1 MRITVYQKAQMS
13 FLSLIV
19 LLLLVNTFFTP
30 VVSAQDEQALI
41 IEIYDSDTEN
51 EIIENTIFEGKS
63 YDIIVNAHNETGLI
77 FDVLG
82 VNVSFLGLSYNT
94 STEFIT
100 LQAPPLEE
108 YESFVITATKEG
120 YLNAT
125 VEMTVLKGELSIVA
139 DRGTIEEKNEFQV
152 TVKDQDYKPVEGAL
166 VYITTDAAPII
177 TDLQGMA
184 YAHAPEVEM
193 ISTIT
198 IQVIKSGYL
207 PGSTTIRVEN
217 VEGSIFDLTESKFLQ
232 ILPIIIAVV
241 VVIFAIVYVLWRQKR
256 NPTIPHQSKRAG
268 SSNEPQ
274 TYQQEKLGQRS
285 KNEPALFPGNE
296 KSDVSISRSASRVEE
311 IRIPVQAKK
320 KETTYLSEEKEPEEV
335 LEDGKKEQDEWFK
348 GQDYMRYKLDELTG
362 KIDQKTDGKWFEGE
376 HDSKYKVDETLKK
389 NLKKK
394 KADEEDVK

>member
-1 MRITVYQKAQMS
+1 MS

-19 LLLLVNTFFTP
+19 LLLLVNTVFNPTA
-30 VVSAQDEQALI
+30 SAQDEPALI
-41 IEIYDSDTEN
+41 IEIYDSNDWNESVGTILFEGRSYDITVSTEN
-51 EIIENTIFEGKS
+51 ESVI
-63 YDIIVNAHNETGLI
+63 
-77 FDVLG
+77 LG
-82 VNVSFLGLSYNT
+82 VNITFLGTTYLT
-94 STEFIT
+94 SLAEPFIT
-100 LQAPPLEE
+100 VEVPRFDE
-108 YESFVITATKEG
+108 YDSFVITATNEG
-120 YLNAT
+120 YLTAA
-125 VEMTVLKGELSIVA
+125 VEITVLKGELSIVA
-139 DRGTIEEKNEFQV
+139 DRGTIEEKKEFQV
-152 TVKDQDYKPVEGAL
+152 TVKDQDNKPVEGAL

-193 ISTIT
+193 ITTAT

-232 ILPIIIAVV
+232 ILPIIIAVI

-256 NPTIPHQSKRAG
+256 NPTIPHQSKRAR
-268 SSNEPQ
+268 SSDEQQ

-285 KNEPALFPGNE
+285 KNEPALFPGKE
-296 KSDVSISRSASRVEE
+296 KSDVSLSSSASRVEE
-311 IRIPVQAKK
+311 IRIPVQTKK
-320 KETTYLSEEKEPEEV
+320 KETTYLSEEKE
-335 LEDGKKEQDEWFK
+335 LEDVSEDLKKEHDEWFK

-376 HDSKYKVDETLKK
+376 RDSKYKVDETLKK
-389 NLKKK
+389 SAKKK

>member
-19 LLLLVNTFFTP
+19 LLLLVNTLFTTTVP
-30 VVSAQDEQALI
+30 AQDEPALI
-41 IEIYDSDTEN
+41 IEIYDSNDWNESAGTILFEGRNYDITVSTEN
-51 EIIENTIFEGKS
+51 ESIIL
-63 YDIIVNAHNETGLI
+63 DVNIT
-77 FDVLG
+77 
-82 VNVSFLGLSYNT
+82 FLGTKYLT
-94 STEFIT
+94 SVAEPFIT
-100 LQAPPLEE
+100 VEAPQFDE
-108 YESFVITATKEG
+108 YDSFEITATKEG

-139 DRGTIEEKNEFQV
+139 DRGTIEEKKEFQV
-152 TVKDQDYKPVEGAL
+152 TVKDQENKPVEGAL

-177 TDLQGMA
+177 TDFQGMA

-193 ISTIT
+193 ITTAT

-217 VEGSIFDLTESKFLQ
+217 VEGSIFDLSESKFLQ
-232 ILPIIIAVV
+232 ILPILIAIL
-241 VVIFAIVYVLWRQKR
+241 VVIFSIAYVLWRQKR

-268 SSNEPQ
+268 SSDEPQ

-285 KNEPALFPGNE
+285 KNEQVSFPGKERN
-296 KSDVSISRSASRVEE
+296 DVSISNSASRVEE

-320 KETTYLSEEKEPEEV
+320 KETTYLSEEKEPEQV
-335 LEDGKKEQDEWFK
+335 PEDQKKQQDEWFK

-394 KADEEDVK
+394 KVDEEDNK

>member
-1 MRITVYQKAQMS
+1 MS

-19 LLLLVNTFFTP
+19 LLLLVNTVFNPTA
-30 VVSAQDEQALI
+30 SAQDEPALI
-41 IEIYDSDTEN
+41 IEIYDSNDWNESVGTILFEGRSYDITVSTEN
-51 EIIENTIFEGKS
+51 ESVI
-63 YDIIVNAHNETGLI
+63 
-77 FDVLG
+77 LG
-82 VNVSFLGLSYNT
+82 VNITFLGTTYLT
-94 STEFIT
+94 SLAEPFIT
-100 LQAPPLEE
+100 VEVPRFDE
-108 YESFVITATKEG
+108 YDSFVITATNEG
-120 YLNAT
+120 YLTAA
-125 VEMTVLKGELSIVA
+125 VEITVLKGELSIVA
-139 DRGTIEEKNEFQV
+139 DRGTIEEKKEFQV
-152 TVKDQDYKPVEGAL
+152 TVKDQDNKPVEGAL

-193 ISTIT
+193 ITTAT

-232 ILPIIIAVV
+232 ILPIIIAVI

-256 NPTIPHQSKRAG
+256 NPTIPHQSKRAR
-268 SSNEPQ
+268 SSDEPQ

-285 KNEPALFPGNE
+285 KNEPALFPGKE
-296 KSDVSISRSASRVEE
+296 KSDVSLSSSASRVEE
-311 IRIPVQAKK
+311 IRIPVQTKK
-320 KETTYLSEEKEPEEV
+320 KETTYLSEEKE
-335 LEDGKKEQDEWFK
+335 LEDVSEDLKKEHDEWFK

-376 HDSKYKVDETLKK
+376 RDSKYKVDETLKK
-389 NLKKK
+389 SAKKK

>member
-19 LLLLVNTFFTP
+19 LLLLVNTLFAPT
-30 VVSAQDEQALI
+30 VSSQDEQALI
-41 IEIYDSDTEN
+41 IEIYDSNDWNESAGTILFEGRNYDITISTEN
-51 EIIENTIFEGKS
+51 ESVI
-63 YDIIVNAHNETGLI
+63 
-77 FDVLG
+77 LG
-82 VNVSFLGLSYNT
+82 VNITFLGMTYLT
-94 STEFIT
+94 SVADPFIT
-100 LQAPPLEE
+100 VEAPRFDE
-108 YESFVITATKEG
+108 YDSFVVTATKEG
-120 YLNAT
+120 YLNAD
-125 VEMTVLKGELSIVA
+125 VEINVLKGELSIVA
-139 DRGTIEEKNEFQV
+139 DRGTVEEKKGFQV
-152 TVKDQDYKPVEGAL
+152 TVKDQDNKPVEGAL

-193 ISTIT
+193 ITTAT

-232 ILPIIIAVV
+232 ILPILIAIL
-241 VVIFAIVYVLWRQKR
+241 VVIFAIAYVLWRQKR

-268 SSNEPQ
+268 SSDEPQ
-274 TYQQEKLGQRS
+274 TYQQEKLGQRF
-285 KNEPALFPGNE
+285 KNEPALFPGKE
-296 KSDVSISRSASRVEE
+296 KSGVSLSRSESRVEE

-320 KETTYLSEEKEPEEV
+320 KETTFLSEEKELEEV
-335 LEDGKKEQDEWFK
+335 SEDQKKQQDEWFK

-394 KADEEDVK
+394 KVDEEDIK

>member
-19 LLLLVNTFFTP
+19 LLLLVNTLFTTTVP
-30 VVSAQDEQALI
+30 AQDEPALI
-41 IEIYDSDTEN
+41 IEIYDSNDWNESAGTILFEGRNYDITVSTEN
-51 EIIENTIFEGKS
+51 ESIIL
-63 YDIIVNAHNETGLI
+63 DVNIT
-77 FDVLG
+77 
-82 VNVSFLGLSYNT
+82 FLGTKYLT
-94 STEFIT
+94 SVAEPFIT
-100 LQAPPLEE
+100 VEAPQFDE
-108 YESFVITATKEG
+108 YDSFEITATKEG

-139 DRGTIEEKNEFQV
+139 DRGTIEEKKEFQV
-152 TVKDQDYKPVEGAL
+152 TVKDQDNKPVEGAL

-177 TDLQGMA
+177 TDFQGMA

-193 ISTIT
+193 ITTAT

-217 VEGSIFDLTESKFLQ
+217 VEGSIFDLSESKFLQ
-232 ILPIIIAVV
+232 ILPILIAIL
-241 VVIFAIVYVLWRQKR
+241 VVIFSIAYVLWRQKR

-268 SSNEPQ
+268 SSDEPQ

-285 KNEPALFPGNE
+285 KNEQVSFPGKERN
-296 KSDVSISRSASRVEE
+296 DVSISNSASRVEE

-320 KETTYLSEEKEPEEV
+320 KETTYLSEEKEPEQV
-335 LEDGKKEQDEWFK
+335 PEDQKKQQDEWFK

-394 KADEEDVK
+394 KVDEEDNK

>member
-19 LLLLVNTFFTP
+19 LLLLVNTLFTTTVP
-30 VVSAQDEQALI
+30 AQDEPALI
-41 IEIYDSDTEN
+41 IEIYDSNDWN
-51 EIIENTIFEGKS
+51 ESAGTILFEGRN
-63 YDIIVNAHNETGLI
+63 YDIIVSTENESIIL
-77 FDVLG
+77 DV
-82 VNVSFLGLSYNT
+82 NITFLGTKYLT
-94 STEFIT
+94 SVAEPFIT
-100 LQAPPLEE
+100 VEAPQFDEFD
-108 YESFVITATKEG
+108 SFEITATKEG

-139 DRGTIEEKNEFQV
+139 DRGTIEEKKEFQV
-152 TVKDQDYKPVEGAL
+152 TVKDQENKPVEGAL

-177 TDLQGMA
+177 TDFQGMA

-193 ISTIT
+193 ITTAT

-217 VEGSIFDLTESKFLQ
+217 VEGSIFDLSESKFLQ
-232 ILPIIIAVV
+232 ILPILIAIL
-241 VVIFAIVYVLWRQKR
+241 VVIFSIAYVLWRQKR
-256 NPTIPHQSKRAG
+256 NPTIPHQSKRAR
-268 SSNEPQ
+268 SSDEPQ

-285 KNEPALFPGNE
+285 KNEQVSFPGKERN
-296 KSDVSISRSASRVEE
+296 DVSISSSASRVEE

-320 KETTYLSEEKEPEEV
+320 KETTYLSEEKEPEQV
-335 LEDGKKEQDEWFK
+335 PEDQKKQQDEWFK

-394 KADEEDVK
+394 KVDEEDNK

>member
-19 LLLLVNTFFTP
+19 LLLLVNTVFTP
-30 VVSAQDEQALI
+30 SASAQDEPALI
-41 IEIYDSDTEN
+41 IEIYDSNDWNESVGTILFEGRSYDITVSTEN
-51 EIIENTIFEGKS
+51 ESVI
-63 YDIIVNAHNETGLI
+63 
-77 FDVLG
+77 LG
-82 VNVSFLGLSYNT
+82 VNITFLGTTYLT
-94 STEFIT
+94 SLAEPFIT
-100 LQAPPLEE
+100 VEVPRFDE
-108 YESFVITATKEG
+108 YDSFVITATNEG
-120 YLNAT
+120 YLTAA
-125 VEMTVLKGELSIVA
+125 VEITVLKGELSIVA
-139 DRGTIEEKNEFQV
+139 DRGTIEEKKEFQV
-152 TVKDQDYKPVEGAL
+152 TVKDQDNKPVEGAL

-193 ISTIT
+193 ITTAT

-232 ILPIIIAVV
+232 ILPIIIAVI

-268 SSNEPQ
+268 SSDEPQ

-285 KNEPALFPGNE
+285 KNEPALFPGKE
-296 KSDVSISRSASRVEE
+296 KSDVSLSSSASRVEE
-311 IRIPVQAKK
+311 IRIPVQTKK
-320 KETTYLSEEKEPEEV
+320 KETTYLSEEKE
-335 LEDGKKEQDEWFK
+335 LEDVSEDLKKEHDEWFK

-376 HDSKYKVDETLKK
+376 RDSKYKVDETLKK
-389 NLKKK
+389 SAKKK

>member
-1 MRITVYQKAQMS
+1 MS

-19 LLLLVNTFFTP
+19 LLLLVNTLFTTTVP
-30 VVSAQDEQALI
+30 AQDEPALI
-41 IEIYDSDTEN
+41 IEIYDSNDWNESAGTILFEGRNYDITVSTEN
-51 EIIENTIFEGKS
+51 ESIIL
-63 YDIIVNAHNETGLI
+63 DVNIT
-77 FDVLG
+77 
-82 VNVSFLGLSYNT
+82 FLGTKYLT
-94 STEFIT
+94 SVAEPFIT
-100 LQAPPLEE
+100 VEAPQFDE
-108 YESFVITATKEG
+108 YDSFEITATKEG

-139 DRGTIEEKNEFQV
+139 DRGTIEEKKEFQV
-152 TVKDQDYKPVEGAL
+152 TVKDQDNKPVEGAL

-193 ISTIT
+193 ITTAT

-217 VEGSIFDLTESKFLQ
+217 VEGSIFDLSESKFLQ
-232 ILPIIIAVV
+232 ILPILIAIL
-241 VVIFAIVYVLWRQKR
+241 VVIFSIAYVLWRQKR

-268 SSNEPQ
+268 SSDEPQ

-285 KNEPALFPGNE
+285 KNEQVSFPGKERN
-296 KSDVSISRSASRVEE
+296 DVSISNSASRVEE

-320 KETTYLSEEKEPEEV
+320 KETTYLSEEKEPEQV
-335 LEDGKKEQDEWFK
+335 PEDQKKQQDEWFK

-394 KADEEDVK
+394 KVDEEDNK

>member
-19 LLLLVNTFFTP
+19 LLLLVNTLFTTTVP
-30 VVSAQDEQALI
+30 AQDEPALI
-41 IEIYDSDTEN
+41 IEIYDSNDWN
-51 EIIENTIFEGKS
+51 ESAGTILFEGRN
-63 YDIIVNAHNETGLI
+63 YDIIVSTENESIIL
-77 FDVLG
+77 DV
-82 VNVSFLGLSYNT
+82 NITFLGTTYLT
-94 STEFIT
+94 SVAEPFIT
-100 LQAPPLEE
+100 VEAPQFDEFD
-108 YESFVITATKEG
+108 SFEITATKEG

-139 DRGTIEEKNEFQV
+139 DRGTIEEKKEFQV
-152 TVKDQDYKPVEGAL
+152 TVKDQENKPVEGAL

-177 TDLQGMA
+177 TDFQGMA

-193 ISTIT
+193 ITTAT

-217 VEGSIFDLTESKFLQ
+217 VEGSIFDLSESKFLQ
-232 ILPIIIAVV
+232 ILPILIAIL
-241 VVIFAIVYVLWRQKR
+241 VVIFSIAYVLWRQKR
-256 NPTIPHQSKRAG
+256 NPTIPHQSKRAR
-268 SSNEPQ
+268 SSDEPQ

-285 KNEPALFPGNE
+285 KNEQVSFPGKERN
-296 KSDVSISRSASRVEE
+296 DVSISSSASRVEE

-320 KETTYLSEEKEPEEV
+320 KETTYLSEEKEPEQV
-335 LEDGKKEQDEWFK
+335 PEDQKKQQDEWFK

-394 KADEEDVK
+394 KVDEEDNK